1 MNSVIGQCD
10 IGGQGHSHDSQKSSG
25 VSAEGWLQLQP
36 YTGLPAPAQPC
47 ASPLQ
52 LGLTL
57 LHFLFPTYK
66 QAISI
71 RIHSTPD
78 SYSPTGKTNDGV
90 KRKKTAWILGGDP
103 RFRELP
109 GGLSVPV
116 TISAP

>member
-1 MNSVIGQCD
+1 MGVKGTAIILRSPVV
-10 IGGQGHSHDSQKSSG
+10 SQLRDDYNCS
-25 VSAEGWLQLQP
+25 P
-36 YTGLPAPAQPC
+36 YTGLPALDQPG

-66 QAISI
+66 QTISI
-71 RIHSTPD
+71 RIQSTPD